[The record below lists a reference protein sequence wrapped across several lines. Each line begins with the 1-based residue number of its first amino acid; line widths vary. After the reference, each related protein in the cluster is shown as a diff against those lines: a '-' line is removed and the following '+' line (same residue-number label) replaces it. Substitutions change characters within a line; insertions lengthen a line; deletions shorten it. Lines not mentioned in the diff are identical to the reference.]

1 MAKIGSPTKRPTSKG
16 GFCGDQEE
24 SAAQLVTNRE
34 RGNKSGPLA
43 ASVRVKF
50 MELRPSMCRWPI
62 GDPKHIETFRFCGSA
77 CSSGAIYIARRT
89 PQKPT
94 LQTAQGRHVRP
105 IFSCNTQLESRDSI
119 GSVARAIWT
128 AGKLR
133 ASPQRGSRY
142 SASRADV
149 AYYVWVRKLRHPHS
163 LQCLEGDQA
172 EVQKNE

>member
-1 MAKIGSPTKRPTSKG
+1 MLPLNSLEFNLWSFDRACVAGRSATRNISKRS
-16 GFCGDQEE
+16 GFAVPRARLG
-24 SAAQLVTNRE
+24 
-34 RGNKSGPLA
+34 
-43 ASVRVKF
+43 
-50 MELRPSMCRWPI
+50 
-62 GDPKHIETFRFCGSA
+62 
-77 CSSGAIYIARRT
+77 IYIAKRT

-94 LQTAQGRHVRP
+94 LQTAQGRHVRL